1 MNIDAQIRTVFDTSK
16 KMAENKPDYLFISFS
31 KKAEKINST
40 IFKVYNNDKVPFY
53 SLAISNKKA
62 LIHFLKDF
70 LSSEKIPFKFEITT
84 DTTVQDIEIEIR
96 RLFFKDWLIKTKN
109 IYRNHSVHMQIALNK
124 IK

>member
-1 MNIDAQIRTVFDTSK
+1 MNIDTQIRTVFDTSK

-31 KKAEKINST
+31 EKDEKINST

-53 SLAISNKKA
+53 SLAISNKEA
-62 LIHFLKDF
+62 LIHFIKGF
-70 LSSEKIPFKFEITT
+70 LTSEKIPFRFEITT

-109 IYRNHSVHMQIALNK
+109 IYRNHSAHMQIALNK

>member
-1 MNIDAQIRTVFDTSK
+1 MTIDAQIRTVFDTSK

-31 KKAEKINST
+31 KKDEQIIST

-62 LIHFLKDF
+62 LIHFIKEF
-70 LSSEKIPFKFEITT
+70 LTTEKIPFRFEITT
-84 DTTVQDIEIEIR
+84 DTTAQDIEIEIR
-96 RLFFKDWLIKTKN
+96 RLFFKDWLLKTKN
-109 IYRNHSVHMQIALNK
+109 IYQHHPVHMQIALNK